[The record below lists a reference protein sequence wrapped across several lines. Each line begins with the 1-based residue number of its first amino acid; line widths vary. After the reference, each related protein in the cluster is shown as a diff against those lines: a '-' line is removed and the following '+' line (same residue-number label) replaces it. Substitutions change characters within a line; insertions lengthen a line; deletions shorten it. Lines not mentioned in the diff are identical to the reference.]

1 MRAVPTFA
9 THEPEP
15 SRFAFHLRH
24 SAQSLCAFQDE
35 RHGDD
40 APRDARRE
48 HQIPF
53 PVRVLPGTRARPETR
68 GGGARHD
75 IARFLIVTLP
85 RPDASRPTTR
95 LIRGSD
101 PFPRPWS
108 HPPPRTQPHRPA
120 EEGGLERLAKTPRT
134 ARKTV
139 RPRRTGQSTFS
150 FRAHEIFLRRI
161 ARPIPR
167 RSSPSLD
174 APRERRLTT
183 PAFIISNRSARE
195 KTTTTTTRRRCVLSP
210 ASRFAPPDAPGV
222 FSTHQTNRP
231 LVRENARAT
240 RTPADEKCRL
250 ARDSQSMR
258 YPLRSR
264 TPISGMKRLG
274 LYVPP
279 PVVRPAVAS
288 LPPRAGSRS
297 ARRPRPLEPRVS
309 ATRAFLPLSRVTR
322 AVSRV
327 GESGVAFRGR
337 SRRAANRL

>member
-1 MRAVPTFA
+1 MRAHFRDARNGAVTVRP
-9 THEPEP
+9 
-15 SRFAFHLRH
+15 RH

-101 PFPRPWS
+101 PFPSLLVPS
-108 HPPPRTQPHRPA
+108 
-120 EEGGLERLAKTPRT
+120 T
-134 ARKTV
+134 ASNAAASPGRG
-139 RPRRTGQSTFS
+139 RRTRTSRENSEDRAQDGASPADGAIHF
-150 FRAHEIFLRRI
+150 FVCAHEIFLRRI

-183 PAFIISNRSARE
+183 PAFIVSNRSARE
-195 KTTTTTTRRRCVLSP
+195 KTTTTTTTRCVLSP

-231 LVRENARAT
+231 
-240 RTPADEKCRL
+240 PCP
-250 ARDSQSMR
+250 Q
-258 YPLRSR
+258 
-264 TPISGMKRLG
+264 KR
-274 LYVPP
+274 
-279 PVVRPAVAS
+279 
-288 LPPRAGSRS
+288 
-297 ARRPRPLEPRVS
+297 ARRQRSLTKNS
-309 ATRAFLPLSRVTR
+309 ASHAIRSPCGTR
-322 AVSRV
+322 
-327 GESGVAFRGR
+327 SGPGHPSPA
-337 SRRAANRL
+337 